1 MSTKASANLRIAQL
15 SLLTALVVVLQLL
28 SYTIKI
34 GTFNLSLVLIP
45 IVVGAALL
53 GTRAGAF
60 LGFVFGLVTLL
71 ASVFGLDGGGNILWV
86 NNPLL
91 TALICLVK
99 GTAAGLVS
107 GLIIHAFAKAEHPN
121 WGIILGALAA
131 PVVNTGLFVGGTLLV
146 FRDILA
152 AWADAWTKGTDT
164 FTYIVFGL
172 LGLNF
177 LIELAIN
184 ALLSPTAV
192 RIVQAVR
199 KNRGLR
205 V

>member
-1 MSTKASANLRIAQL
+1 MSKQASANLRIAQL

-71 ASVFGLDGGGNILWV
+71 ASIFGLDGGGNILWM

-121 WGIILGALAA
+121 WGIVLGALAA
-131 PVVNTGLFVGGTLLV
+131 PIVNTGLFVGGMLLV
-146 FRDILA
+146 FRDVLT
-152 AWADAWTKGTDT
+152 AWADGDGTMH
-164 FTYIVFGL
+164 YIVFGL

-177 LIELAIN
+177 LIEVTIN

>member
-1 MSTKASANLRIAQL
+1 MSKKASANLRIAQL

-45 IVVGAALL
+45 TVVGAALL
-53 GTRAGAF
+53 GTYAGAF

-71 ASVFGLDGGGNILWV
+71 ASVFGLDAGGNILWV
-86 NNPLL
+86 NSPLM
-91 TALICLVK
+91 TAIICLVK

-107 GLIIHAFAKAEHPN
+107 GLIIRLLSKGGYPQSSI
-121 WGIILGALAA
+121 WVGALVA
-131 PVVNTGLFVGGTLLV
+131 PIVNTGLFVCGMLLV
-146 FRDILA
+146 FRDVLT
-152 AWADAWTKGTDT
+152 AWAAGDDT
-164 FTYIVFGL
+164 MHYIVFGL
-172 LGLNF
+172 LGVNF
-177 LIELAIN
+177 LIEAAIN
-184 ALLSPTAV
+184 ALLAPTII
-192 RIVQAVR
+192 RIVDAVR

>member
-1 MSTKASANLRIAQL
+1 MSKQASANLRIAQL

-71 ASVFGLDGGGNILWV
+71 ASIFGLDGGGNILWV

-121 WGIILGALAA
+121 WGIVLGALAA
-131 PVVNTGLFVGGTLLV
+131 PIVNTGLFVGGMLLV
-146 FRDILA
+146 FRDVLT
-152 AWADAWTKGTDT
+152 AWADGDGTMH
-164 FTYIVFGL
+164 YIVFGL

-177 LIELAIN
+177 LIEVTIN

>member
-1 MSTKASANLRIAQL
+1 MSKQASANLRIAQL

-71 ASVFGLDGGGNILWV
+71 ASIFGLDGGGNILWV

-121 WGIILGALAA
+121 WGIVLGALAA
-131 PVVNTGLFVGGTLLV
+131 PIVNTGLFVSGMLLV
-146 FRDILA
+146 FRDVLT
-152 AWADAWTKGTDT
+152 AWADGDGTMH
-164 FTYIVFGL
+164 YIVFGL

-177 LIELAIN
+177 LIEVTIN

>member
-1 MSTKASANLRIAQL
+1 MSKKVSANLRIAQL

-53 GTRAGAF
+53 GTYAGAF

-71 ASVFGLDGGGNILWV
+71 ASVFGLDAGGNILWV
-86 NNPLL
+86 NGPLM
-91 TALICLVK
+91 TAIICLVK

-107 GLIIHAFAKAEHPN
+107 GLIIHLLSKGGYPRSSI
-121 WGIILGALAA
+121 WVGALVA
-131 PVVNTGLFVGGTLLV
+131 PIVNTGLFVCGMLLV
-146 FRDILA
+146 FRDVLT
-152 AWADAWTKGTDT
+152 AWAAGDNTMH
-164 FTYIVFGL
+164 YIVFGL
-172 LGLNF
+172 LGVNF
-177 LIELAIN
+177 LIEAAIN
-184 ALLSPTAV
+184 ALLAPTII
-192 RIVQAVR
+192 RIVDAVR